1 MGWKLE
7 CRVHLELLTLY
18 YKPLFTQTMNFPL
31 SYSLSLNH
39 KSEADPGG
47 GDPGGQGTPKLNK
60 EGKNVVRVRGKVPRF
75 ST

>member
-7 CRVHLELLTLY
+7 CRVRLELLTLY
-18 YKPLFTQTMNFPL
+18 YKSLFTQTMHFPL

-47 GDPGGQGTPKLNK
+47 DQGTPKLNK
-60 EGKNVVRVRGKVPRF
+60 EGKKRCACARKCAAL
-75 ST
+75 